1 MLFKREWVCFL
12 LTYFYYEGGIG
23 NLHDLILW
31 IELDDI
37 HENSKD

>member
-1 MLFKREWVCFL
+1 LFL
-12 LTYFYYEGGIG
+12 LAYFYYEGGIG

-31 IELDDI
+31 IELDDDI